1 MNVNVTEIHN
11 VYNTTVVNN
20 TVRVSYNGGNGG
32 ISARATSQEEAAA
45 RERHIPPVAAQDQ
58 HLQTARGNPQLRAS
72 ANHGKPAIAATEKP
86 GEFSG
91 RGVVEAKDAGAPY
104 KAADNG
110 GAAAARQS
118 PARPAIHPNDLP
130 PAERPAPPNSG
141 DAKADKKY
149 QKQQEKL
156 YAKQDQERQK
166 LQQKQDQ
173 EHQQLAQQKASDTKT
188 QQLEQKHQQQT
199 QQLQQRHVQQQQTLQ
214 AARPA
219 PAPAPGRP
227 R

>member
-149 QKQQEKL
+149 QK
-156 YAKQDQERQK
+156 
-166 LQQKQDQ
+166 KQDQ